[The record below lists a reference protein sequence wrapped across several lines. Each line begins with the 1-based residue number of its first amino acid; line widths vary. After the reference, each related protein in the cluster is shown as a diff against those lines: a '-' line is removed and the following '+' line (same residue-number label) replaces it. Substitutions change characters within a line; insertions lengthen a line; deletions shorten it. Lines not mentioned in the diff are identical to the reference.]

1 MLAQVLEVMES
12 DTKVFRGN
20 KPFVFTNLKNNSG
33 LDEVINWIKQRYPF
47 KGIGLKWQVGQVN
60 YV

>member
-20 KPFVFTNLKNNSG
+20 KPFVFTNLKDNTG
-33 LDEVINWIKQRYPF
+33 LDQVIDWIKQDTF
-47 KGIGLKWQVGQVN
+47 
-60 YV
+60 